1 MEILFG
7 FEAEKTFYKIGD
19 EVGVVFDN
27 GSHYD
32 GELEDIRVEERAIT
46 VAGVVLSLEQIVQ
59 IAHK

>member
-7 FEAEKTFYKIGD
+7 FENEKTFYKISD